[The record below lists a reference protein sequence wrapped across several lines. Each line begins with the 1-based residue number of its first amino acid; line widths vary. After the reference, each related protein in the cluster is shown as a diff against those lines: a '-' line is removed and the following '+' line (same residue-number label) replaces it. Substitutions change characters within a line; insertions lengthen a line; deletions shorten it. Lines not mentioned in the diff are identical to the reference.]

1 MYGSLIS
8 LLSAIRL
15 PKLWGAMKRTFAWL
29 KPSGLAGN
37 KPLFFTIGE
46 TAYIASDSY
55 VPKQEVK
62 DIILQVNLENP
73 NLLRSKTV
81 MTFRLNASGKPPYP
95 VSEARRSE
103 RGGGWDLVPPAED
116 SVQSLRKSICGCR

>member
-15 PKLWGAMKRTFAWL
+15 AKLGGAMKRTFAWL

-46 TAYIASDSY
+46 TAYMASDPC
-55 VPKQEVK
+55 VPKQEAEG
-62 DIILQVNLENP
+62 IIVQVNLDNP
-73 NLLRSKTV
+73 NLLRSKAV

-95 VSEARRSE
+95 LSGARRSE
-103 RGGGWDLVPPAED
+103 RGGGWYLVPPAEGT
-116 SVQSLRKSICGCR
+116 VQPLGKSICGCR